1 MMIHPMAPDL
11 SELKD
16 SEVEAKLNELTKKY
30 FQAARLGNQELLTQ
44 LSTFVNM
51 YREEMSDRYRKSLKN
66 TNIDG
71 DLDQLINVD

>member
-1 MMIHPMAPDL
+1 MHPLAADL

-30 FQAARLGNQELLTQ
+30 FQAARLGNQDLLTQ
-44 LSTFVNM
+44 LSIFVNM
-51 YREEMSDRYRKSLKN
+51 YREEMSNRYRKSLKN